1 MKMSTPTVATTKP
14 TSTAVDG
21 APSQQRR
28 GEAATRDGYG
38 NALVKLGLSNPNVV
52 VLDAGVSDSTRSNK
66 FMEKYPERF
75 FNMGIS
81 EGDMICTAAG
91 MAKCGKTAFATS
103 FVAFL
108 LGRGMDQI
116 FVSVAYSDS
125 NVKIIGTHC
134 GLAVGE
140 DGPTAQ
146 AMGDIAYMRAVP
158 NFIVMCPADAIEAEK
173 MILEIANR
181 KGPAYVR
188 LGRGNVKMIYDDSY
202 KFEIGKASVVAE
214 GNDAAIIASG
224 ILVQESMAAAE
235 LLKKEGINVKVVNM
249 STIKP
254 IDRDAI
260 IAAAKTGT
268 IITAE
273 DHNINGGL
281 GSAVAEVIA
290 EEKLCCNF
298 EMIGIK
304 DRFAESDSQK
314 ALFKK
319 YGLDAEAVAAVVKK
333 ARGKK

>member
-1 MKMSTPTVATTKP
+1 MS
-14 TSTAVDG
+14 
-21 APSQQRR
+21 

-38 NALVKLGLSNPNVV
+38 NALIKLGGSDSNVV
-52 VLDAGVSDSTRSNK
+52 VLDAGVSDSTRTNK
-66 FMEKYPERF
+66 FAEKWPERF

-103 FVAFL
+103 FISFL

-116 FVSVAYSDS
+116 FVSVAYSNS
-125 NVKIIGTHC
+125 NVKIIGTHA
-134 GLAVGE
+134 GVAIGE

-146 AMGDIAYMRAVP
+146 AIGDVAYMRAVP
-158 NFIVMCPADAIEAEK
+158 GFIVLCPADAVEAEK
-173 MILEIANR
+173 AILEIAKM

-188 LGRGNVKMIYDDSY
+188 LGRGNVKTIYDDSY
-202 KFEIGKASVVAE
+202 RFEIGKASVVAE

-224 ILVQESMAAAE
+224 IMVQESMTSAE
-235 LLKKEGINVKVVNM
+235 LLKKDGINTRVVNM
-249 STIKP
+249 ATIKP
-254 IDRDAI
+254 IDREAI

-290 EEKLCCNF
+290 EEKLCVKF
-298 EMIGIK
+298 EMVGVK

-314 ALFKK
+314 VLFRK
-319 YGLDAEAVAAVVKK
+319 YGLDAEAIAAAVRK
-333 ARGKK
+333 AIVTRK